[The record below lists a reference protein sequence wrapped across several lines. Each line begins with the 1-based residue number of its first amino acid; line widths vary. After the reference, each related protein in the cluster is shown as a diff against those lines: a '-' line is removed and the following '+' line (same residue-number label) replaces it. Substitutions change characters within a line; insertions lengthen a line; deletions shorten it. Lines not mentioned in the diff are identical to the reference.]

1 VRLLVPRPAI
11 CEEMG
16 LKLLL
21 EQDGIGVEISREKYE
36 SGDWANLIEEAWAK
50 GQAVKEKRRGLGV
63 AGIDRRMKEMGQ
75 FAGTLVNWL
84 RDQLGSP
91 TRPRPLGGNVLEHSH
106 NNVRVNA

>member
-1 VRLLVPRPAI
+1 
-11 CEEMG
+11 MG

-21 EQDGIGVEISREKYE
+21 QQNGVGVEIPREKYE

-63 AGIDRRMKEMGQ
+63 AGIDQRMKEMDQ

-84 RDQLGSP
+84 RDQLESP
-91 TRPRPLGGNVLEHSH
+91 TQPRPPEGNILEHPQYR
-106 NNVRVNA
+106 VRVNA